1 MSRTS
6 SKINNIIHTCFVA
19 SISDIKNNPMEVVTN
34 GLIETISFLKLH
46 QVNNFLVKIKT
57 GILKDEWN
65 MAKNLQEILGKRSLE
80 SQKRILE
87 KANEI
92 LNNLVQEDRQLF
104 KLAEEAKTEKTV
116 KISINDLRARV
127 HKNRA

>member
-1 MSRTS
+1 NM
-6 SKINNIIHTCFVA
+6 NNIIHSRFVA
-19 SISDIKNNPMEVVTN
+19 SFSDLKKNPMEVVTN
-34 GLIETISFLKLH
+34 GFIETISFLKLH

-57 GILKDEWN
+57 GIFRDEWN
-65 MAKNLQEILGKRSLE
+65 MAKNLQELLGKRSLE

-87 KANEI
+87 KANKI
-92 LNNLVQEDRQLF
+92 LNNLVQEDRQLL
-104 KLAEEAKTEKTV
+104 KIAEEVETEKTV

>member
-1 MSRTS
+1 
-6 SKINNIIHTCFVA
+6 
-19 SISDIKNNPMEVVTN
+19 MEVVTN

-92 LNNLVQEDRQLF
+92 LNN
-104 KLAEEAKTEKTV
+104 
-116 KISINDLRARV
+116 
-127 HKNRA
+127 

>member
-1 MSRTS
+1 
-6 SKINNIIHTCFVA
+6 
-19 SISDIKNNPMEVVTN
+19 
-34 GLIETISFLKLH
+34 
-46 QVNNFLVKIKT
+46 
-57 GILKDEWN
+57 

-92 LNNLVQEDRQLF
+92 LNNLVQEDRQLL
-104 KLAEEAKTEKTV
+104 KIAEEVETEKTV

>member
-1 MSRTS
+1 M
-6 SKINNIIHTCFVA
+6 NNIIHSRFVA
-19 SISDIKNNPMEVVTN
+19 SFSDLKKNPMEVVTN
-34 GLIETISFLKLH
+34 GFIETISFLKLH

-57 GILKDEWN
+57 GIFRDDWN
-65 MAKNLQEILGKRSLE
+65 MAKNLQELLGKRSLE

-92 LNNLVQEDRQLF
+92 LNNLVQEDRQLL
-104 KLAEEAKTEKTV
+104 KIAEEVETEKTI
-116 KISINDLRARV
+116 KISINELRARV

>member
-1 MSRTS
+1 M
-6 SKINNIIHTCFVA
+6 NNIIHSRFVA
-19 SISDIKNNPMEVVTN
+19 SFSDLKKNPMEVVTN
-34 GLIETISFLKLH
+34 GFIETISFLKLH

-92 LNNLVQEDRQLF
+92 LNNLVQEDRQLL
-104 KLAEEAKTEKTV
+104 KIAEEVETEKTI
-116 KISINDLRARV
+116 KISINELRARV

>member
-6 SKINNIIHTCFVA
+6 SKIKNIIHTCFVA

-34 GLIETISFLKLH
+34 GLIETISFLQLH
-46 QVNNFLVKIKT
+46 QMNNLLVKIKT
-57 GILKDEWN
+57 GIFRNEWN
-65 MAKNLQEILGKRSLE
+65 MAKNLQELLGKRSLE

-92 LNNLVQEDRQLF
+92 LNNLVQEDRQLL
-104 KLAEEAKTEKTV
+104 KIAEEAQTEETV
-116 KISINDLRARV
+116 KLSLHDLRARV
-127 HKNRA
+127 HKNRT

>member
-1 MSRTS
+1 
-6 SKINNIIHTCFVA
+6 
-19 SISDIKNNPMEVVTN
+19 MEVVTN

-92 LNNLVQEDRQLF
+92 LNNLVQEDRQLL
-104 KLAEEAKTEKTV
+104 KIAEEVETEKTV

>member
-1 MSRTS
+1 M
-6 SKINNIIHTCFVA
+6 NNIIHSRFVA
-19 SISDIKNNPMEVVTN
+19 SFSDLKKNPMEVVTN
-34 GLIETISFLKLH
+34 GFIETISFLKLH

-57 GILKDEWN
+57 GIFRDEWN
-65 MAKNLQEILGKRSLE
+65 MAKNLQELLGKRSLE

-92 LNNLVQEDRQLF
+92 LNNLVQEDRQLL
-104 KLAEEAKTEKTV
+104 KIAEEVETEKTV

>member
-1 MSRTS
+1 
-6 SKINNIIHTCFVA
+6 
-19 SISDIKNNPMEVVTN
+19 
-34 GLIETISFLKLH
+34 
-46 QVNNFLVKIKT
+46 
-57 GILKDEWN
+57 
-65 MAKNLQEILGKRSLE
+65 MAKNLQELLGKRSLE

-92 LNNLVQEDRQLF
+92 LNNLVQEDRQLL
-104 KLAEEAKTEKTV
+104 KIAEEAETEKTV

>member
-1 MSRTS
+1 
-6 SKINNIIHTCFVA
+6 
-19 SISDIKNNPMEVVTN
+19 MEVVTN

-65 MAKNLQEILGKRSLE
+65 MAKNLQEILGKRILE
-80 SQKRILE
+80 IQKRILE

-92 LNNLVQEDRQLF
+92 LNNLVQEDRQLL
-104 KLAEEAKTEKTV
+104 KIAEEVETEKTV

>member
-1 MSRTS
+1 M
-6 SKINNIIHTCFVA
+6 
-19 SISDIKNNPMEVVTN
+19 N
-34 GLIETISFLKLH
+34 GIW
-46 QVNNFLVKIKT
+46 Q
-57 GILKDEWN
+57 
-65 MAKNLQEILGKRSLE
+65 KNLQELLGKRSLE

-92 LNNLVQEDRQLF
+92 LNNLVQEDRQLL
-104 KLAEEAKTEKTV
+104 KIAEEVETEKTV

>member
-1 MSRTS
+1 MLK
-6 SKINNIIHTCFVA
+6 SKQEF
-19 SISDIKNNPMEVVTN
+19 SGMN
-34 GLIETISFLKLH
+34 GIW
-46 QVNNFLVKIKT
+46 Q
-57 GILKDEWN
+57 
-65 MAKNLQEILGKRSLE
+65 KNLQELLGKRSLE

-92 LNNLVQEDRQLF
+92 LNNLVQEDRQLL
-104 KLAEEAKTEKTV
+104 KIAEEVETEKTV

>member
-1 MSRTS
+1 M
-6 SKINNIIHTCFVA
+6 NNIIHSRFVA
-19 SISDIKNNPMEVVTN
+19 SFSDLKKNPMEVVTN
-34 GLIETISFLKLH
+34 GFIKTISFLKLH

-57 GILKDEWN
+57 GIFRDEWN
-65 MAKNLQEILGKRSLE
+65 MAKNLQELLGKRSLE

-92 LNNLVQEDRQLF
+92 LNNLVQEDRQLL
-104 KLAEEAKTEKTV
+104 KIAEEVETEKTV

>member
-1 MSRTS
+1 
-6 SKINNIIHTCFVA
+6 
-19 SISDIKNNPMEVVTN
+19 MEMVTN
-34 GLIETISFLKLH
+34 GFIETISFLKLH

-92 LNNLVQEDRQLF
+92 LNNLVQEDRQLL
-104 KLAEEAKTEKTV
+104 KIAEEVETEKTV